1 MAAPQFVK
9 LRLSHPS
16 NGGRALA
23 AALTILALL
32 TVAGCS
38 SSAARTHGAG
48 GNATSAASL
57 PSTTSGTSTGTN
69 TAALPGTGKPAVTI
83 GDKNFT
89 EEFLLGDLYREA
101 LLAQGY
107 TVELNQNIGPT
118 SVTLQGLASGSLDM
132 YPEYLSTFNTA
143 VAGYKHGFKSQAA
156 AYNAAERYATAH
168 NMQLLLPTPF
178 SDTPAIGVTVGYA
191 QANHLHTIRDLAR
204 VAPSLVMG
212 GPPQFEQSH
221 PGLSDLEHSYSFTPA
236 AFKDLAFGEQY
247 TALNAGQVEAADVN
261 TTDGQL
267 ASGNYQVLGDP
278 NEVLGWGNVV
288 PVVAERALDREGP
301 AFADTIDR
309 ISSLL
314 TVSVMRELNQLVDV
328 AGEDPAT
335 VAKEFLETHGI
346 IPPSS

>member
-1 MAAPQFVK
+1 
-9 LRLSHPS
+9 
-16 NGGRALA
+16 
-23 AALTILALL
+23 
-32 TVAGCS
+32 
-38 SSAARTHGAG
+38 
-48 GNATSAASL
+48 
-57 PSTTSGTSTGTN
+57 
-69 TAALPGTGKPAVTI
+69 VTI

-89 EEFLLGDLYREA
+89 EQFLLGDLYREA
-101 LLAQGY
+101 LQAQGY

-118 SVTLQGLASGSLDM
+118 SVTLQAMASGSLDM

-143 VAGYKHGFKSQAA
+143 VAGYKHGFKSQGAAYDAAQRYAA
-156 AYNAAERYATAH
+156 AH
-168 NMQLLLPTPF
+168 SLQLLSPTPF

-191 QANHLHTIRDLAR
+191 QVNHLHTMRDLAR

-236 AFKDLAFGEQY
+236 AFKDLAFGDQY
-247 TALNAGQVEAADVN
+247 TALNTGQVEAADVN

-267 ASGNYQVLGDP
+267 ATGNYQVLGDP
-278 NEVLGWGNVV
+278 SQVLGWGNVV

-301 AFADTIDR
+301 VFADTINR
-309 ISSLL
+309 ISNLL
-314 TVSVMRELNQLVDV
+314 TVVVMRELNQAVDV
-328 AGEDPAT
+328 AGGDPAT